1 MKPLNSRQM
10 MMLCSSLLCEY
21 IIYVV
26 LQSSAAH
33 PFDLN
38 SKILGSVEG
47 GEGWGRKK
55 EKKEKI
61 QPGFLRK
68 QYFCVFTLN

>member
-1 MKPLNSRQM
+1 M

-26 LQSSAAH
+26 LQSSPAH

-38 SKILGSVEG
+38 SKILGG
-47 GEGWGRKK
+47 GVGGGGGGGGKK
-55 EKKEKI
+55 KGKES
-61 QPGFLRK
+61 QGFGENNI
-68 QYFCVFTLN
+68 FVFSL